1 MTEKDKL
8 LRAKMYMD
16 KLAQGIDPLSD
27 TYVAETDVVRQERI
41 VRCLTYVS
49 EVLEREIAREEEP
62 IQQSV
67 PTRRSQ
73 KQPFTLSPEARA
85 RFAYSEDP
93 IPISEIR
100 NRLNQLLPDDNMKKI
115 TVTVLTEWLKD
126 AGILET
132 RVHEGKAHSFPTEE
146 GLGFGLSQETRYGP
160 NGPYEMTLY
169 NMDAQQMIIDNLDGI
184 LACKAETDEFR
195 MRPWDAEQDAYVTKM
210 YELNVPLSEIARVM
224 KRKQS
229 TIRSRLKMLGYL

>member
-8 LRAKMYMD
+8 LRAKLYVD

-27 TYVAETDVVRQERI
+27 TYVAETDVVRQARI

-49 EVLEREIAREEEP
+49 EVLEREIAREEKP
-62 IQQSV
+62 V
-67 PTRRSQ
+67 RTRRSQ
-73 KQPFTLSPEARA
+73 RQPFTLSPEARE
-85 RFAYSEDP
+85 RFAYSEEP

-100 NRLNQLLPDDNMKKI
+100 NRLNQLLPDDSMKKI
-115 TVTVLTEWLKD
+115 TVTVLTEWLKN

-132 RVHEGKAHSFPTEE
+132 RIHEEKAHSFPTEE

-184 LACKAETDEFR
+184 LACKAETDELR
-195 MRPWDAEQDAYVTKM
+195 MRSWDAEQDAYVTKM